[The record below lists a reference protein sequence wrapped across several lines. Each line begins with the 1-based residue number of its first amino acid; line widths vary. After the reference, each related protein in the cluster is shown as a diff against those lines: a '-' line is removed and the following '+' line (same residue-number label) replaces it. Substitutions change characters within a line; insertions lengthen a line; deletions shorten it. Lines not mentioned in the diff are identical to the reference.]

1 MAMKAT
7 GIVRKVDELGRVV
20 LPIALRRTLGIEE
33 KDGLELYVD
42 GEALIL
48 QKYVPRCIFCGGADD
63 VKEFQG
69 KVVCA
74 TCVAELAEG
83 VG

>member
-48 QKYVPRCIFCGGADD
+48 RKYKPRCLFCSGADE
-63 VKEFQG
+63 VRYYKG
-69 KVVCA
+69 KIVCRG
-74 TCVAELAEG
+74 CVAELGEG